1 MDQSESPIIK
11 DAIGVAKPSRREIQ
25 REDKKKRAI
34 EKAIRK
40 RKTREKAE
48 RKLAIKKE
56 RVKLNKQEN
65 SKRKLVKKIQ
75 KREENGIAT
84 TSQSSNKPAKK
95 VFVKDSFGIPKNS
108 REHEL
113 TRAKNQK

>member
-11 DAIGVAKPSRREIQ
+11 DVIVSTKPSRREIQ
-25 REDKKKRAI
+25 REDKKKRAV

-48 RKLAIKKE
+48 RKLAVKKE

-95 VFVKDSFGIPKNS
+95 VFIKDSFGIPKNS

>member
-1 MDQSESPIIK
+1 MDQSESPVIK
-11 DAIGVAKPSRREIQ
+11 DTIGAPKPSRREIQ
-25 REDKKKRAI
+25 REDKKKRAV

-84 TSQSSNKPAKK
+84 TSQSSNKPTKK